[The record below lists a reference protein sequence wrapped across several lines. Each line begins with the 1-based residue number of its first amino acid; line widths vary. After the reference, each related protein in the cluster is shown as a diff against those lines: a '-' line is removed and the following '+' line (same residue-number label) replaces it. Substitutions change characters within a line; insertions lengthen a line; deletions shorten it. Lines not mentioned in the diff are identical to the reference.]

1 MSIGECLRQSGKS
14 AAIRPFALPGRRIR
28 RIVFA
33 SHSACRRQFGLK
45 ASTQSCHD
53 EIRQKLLGR

>member
-1 MSIGECLRQSGKS
+1 M
-14 AAIRPFALPGRRIR
+14 R

-33 SHSACRRQFGLK
+33 SHSACRRQLELK